1 MYKILALNC
10 LITAYSLS
18 VQYLDGIKFGDYQV
32 TITGML
38 MSVCFLCIS
47 RAKVSRSLIY
57 PHLLSLTSTLQ
68 PVEKL
73 SRERPLGNIFNF
85 YVLLSVLL
93 QFALHIAT
101 LVYITQ
107 LTHVYES
114 RGAIDLEAKFEP
126 NLLNTAIYLL
136 GLSQQVSTFAIN
148 FQGRPFREGIR
159 ENSALYYGLVGAS
172 AVAFSGATDLMPEL
186 NRWLQIV
193 EMQDSVSLPIWV

>member
-1 MYKILALNC
+1 MSPSEHPCLAPSSPL
-10 LITAYSLS
+10 
-18 VQYLDGIKFGDYQV
+18 V
-32 TITGML
+32 
-38 MSVCFLCIS
+38 
-47 RAKVSRSLIY
+47 
-57 PHLLSLTSTLQ
+57 LQ

-93 QFALHIAT
+93 QFALHIVT
-101 LVYITQ
+101 LVYITN
-107 LTHVYES
+107 LTHIFEE

-159 ENSALYYGLVGAS
+159 ENSALYWGLIGAE
-172 AVAFSGATDLMPEL
+172 AVAISGATDLMPDL

-193 EMQDSVSLPIWV
+193 EMANSVRRFSCLFSSSEWSLTKGTLCSSSSS